1 MKKYTLINNITGWA
15 AFAIAAFTF
24 LKTIEPTTSLWD
36 CSEFIS
42 SAFRMEVG
50 HPPGNPVFMIMA
62 RFFTLFA
69 GGNVS
74 RVAAMMNS
82 MSALASAF
90 AVLFLFWSITHLAKK
105 IMIKE
110 EKQYTPGRIMAV
122 MAAGLVGA
130 CAYAF
135 SDSFWFSA
143 EEAIVFA
150 SSAFFTALT
159 FWAILKWENV
169 ADEKYADRWIILI
182 AFLVGLAIEV
192 HLLNLLTMPAMALV
206 YYFRKYEFSWKGFIT
221 ALISSVLI
229 LALLMYGIRP
239 GVVTITSRFD
249 LFFVNI
255 LGLPV
260 KSGLLFHIA
269 LLITFFILAIKS
281 TLEDSNVKKTAVF
294 SFIAFFLSGIWV
306 LTGSV
311 IFNILMLGLLGYS
324 VWYISGKHK
333 VILNTALT
341 TVMVILI
348 GFSSNAIIV
357 IRASANPPLNE
368 NNPDNPFNLLYFL
381 NREQYGDR
389 PLFKGPYFDAPVTG
403 TKDGKPRYNDVNGK
417 YEITSREIVRE
428 YDPRFVTLFPRMW
441 SDQPEHADEYKAW
454 SKMKGVPVQVTDESG
469 KSKIIRKPTFIE
481 NMRFMFSYQ
490 IGYMYFRYFMWNFS
504 GKQNDTQGTGGAVN
518 GNWITGINFIDEPR
532 IGSSDMPPEMKN
544 DPSRNVYWMLP
555 LLLGL
560 IGTFYHFRRD
570 NKNWWVI
577 LLLFFMT
584 GLAIVLYL
592 NQYPDQPRERDYAY
606 AGSFYFFSVWI
617 GIGVLALFEQLA
629 KVVKESIAAPVVGL
643 VCFLAV
649 PVRMG
654 SQNWNDHD
662 RSGRY
667 LTRDIAFN
675 YLNSC
680 APDAIIF
687 TNGDNDT
694 FPLWYAQEVEGK
706 RTDVRICNLMLLNT
720 DWYIN
725 EMKDKSHESDPLPI
739 TLQRSK
745 YYEGV
750 NNQVYIVE
758 KTKDPID
765 ISTVIDW
772 VESDNKATK
781 IQISATELLDNIPT
795 RTIRIPVDRAKV
807 IASGT
812 VKPEDSAKI
821 VPYIDIKLKGSAI
834 LKDQLVVLDILAHN
848 DWKRPIYFVTGY
860 NEDALGLE
868 EYFQLE
874 GLAYRLVP
882 IKSENKSWTTYGR
895 IDTDILY
902 NNMMNKFA
910 WGGSNKKGV
919 DIDYNHKR
927 NLLVIKARSN
937 YARLA
942 TALALEG
949 KNEKA
954 IKVLDYCMET
964 FPIDKIGYDMY
975 MPAIIT
981 AYVTAGQID
990 KAVELT
996 KNLSDYYFTLLDY
1009 YLKQRPAIMASA
1021 EYEVQTA
1028 LQFTSQAADA
1038 CKAGGKTEFADELT
1052 KKLECYYS
1060 RYVKIVQP
1068 TGH

>member
-1 MKKYTLINNITGWA
+1 
-15 AFAIAAFTF
+15 
-24 LKTIEPTTSLWD
+24 
-36 CSEFIS
+36 
-42 SAFRMEVG
+42 
-50 HPPGNPVFMIMA
+50 
-62 RFFTLFA
+62 
-69 GGNVS
+69 
-74 RVAAMMNS
+74 
-82 MSALASAF
+82 
-90 AVLFLFWSITHLAKK
+90 
-105 IMIKE
+105 
-110 EKQYTPGRIMAV
+110 
-122 MAAGLVGA
+122 
-130 CAYAF
+130 
-135 SDSFWFSA
+135 
-143 EEAIVFA
+143 
-150 SSAFFTALT
+150 
-159 FWAILKWENV
+159 
-169 ADEKYADRWIILI
+169 
-182 AFLVGLAIEV
+182 
-192 HLLNLLTMPAMALV
+192 
-206 YYFRKYEFSWKGFIT
+206 
-221 ALISSVLI
+221 
-229 LALLMYGIRP
+229 
-239 GVVTITSRFD
+239 
-249 LFFVNI
+249 
-255 LGLPV
+255 
-260 KSGLLFHIA
+260 
-269 LLITFFILAIKS
+269 
-281 TLEDSNVKKTAVF
+281 
-294 SFIAFFLSGIWV
+294 
-306 LTGSV
+306 
-311 IFNILMLGLLGYS
+311 
-324 VWYISGKHK
+324 
-333 VILNTALT
+333 
-341 TVMVILI
+341 
-348 GFSSNAIIV
+348 
-357 IRASANPPLNE
+357 
-368 NNPDNPFNLLYFL
+368 
-381 NREQYGDR
+381 
-389 PLFKGPYFDAPVTG
+389 
-403 TKDGKPRYNDVNGK
+403 
-417 YEITSREIVRE
+417 
-428 YDPRFVTLFPRMW
+428 
-441 SDQPEHADEYKAW
+441 
-454 SKMKGVPVQVTDESG
+454 
-469 KSKIIRKPTFIE
+469 
-481 NMRFMFSYQ
+481 
-490 IGYMYFRYFMWNFS
+490 MYFRYFMWNFS
-504 GKQNDTQGTGGAVN
+504 GKQNDTQGTGGSVN

-560 IGTFYHFRRD
+560 IGTFYHFKRD

-649 PVRMG
+649 PVRMV

-706 RTDVRICNLMLLNT
+706 RTDIRICNLMLLNT

-882 IKSENKSWTTYGR
+882 IKSENKNWTTYGR

-942 TALALEG
+942 IALALEG

-954 IKVLDYCMET
+954 INVLDYCMET

-981 AYVTAGQID
+981 AYVTAGQTD

-1009 YLKQRPAIMASA
+1009 YLRQRPAILASA
-1021 EYEVQTA
+1021 EYEFQTA

-1052 KKLECYYS
+1052 KKLESYYS

-1068 TGH
+1068 AGH